1 MRASDWPVV
10 AVTIIS
16 GAKSAWRSIAG
27 TVAIDGAGRLAV
39 VERATID
46 ELTAG
51 RDRAL
56 DAARAVAMLAVAVG
70 HWLVAEPVVTPDGL
84 VVRDVLAELPG
95 AAHLTW
101 VFQVIPL
108 FMVAG
113 FATGVPS
120 WRRHRDRGGT
130 AGGWVARR
138 VWRLLW
144 PTLPVVVFWTV
155 VTQVGDHVL
164 GVDDSLLAATRGI
177 GLVLWF
183 LAVYVLLMALLPALD
198 ALVRRIGTGRVM
210 LAFAVPALA
219 VDIVA
224 ARLGY
229 VSSTEPSWVWINYL
243 LWWAP
248 VALAGTWWPHTHER
262 RARRLAGG
270 IAAGALV
277 LLVLVTSV
285 GWYPVGMVGVTGEAR
300 SNSLPPTLALALL
313 AAFQTGVLYAAAEP
327 LRRRLADPRWYLPV
341 AVVGARAMTV
351 YLWHLLGPVVASLL
365 LVLPGVWPAPAVGTG
380 AWWGARLGWVVLN
393 AAIIVPVVWAL
404 GGLERP
410 PSMVSVTG
418 SAARAAAAVLLCL
431 VGWAAIAIVGLHVPA
446 WPAAVP
452 WVQLAALTAAVVALV
467 EGIGRPPRDHPTTP
481 SPASGPV

>member
-1 MRASDWPVV
+1 M
-10 AVTIIS
+10 
-16 GAKSAWRSIAG
+16 
-27 TVAIDGAGRLAV
+27 
-39 VERATID
+39 ERGTID

-56 DAARAVAMLAVAVG
+56 DAARALAMTAVAVG
-70 HWLVAEPVVTPDGL
+70 HWLVAEPLATPDGL
-84 VVRDVLAELPG
+84 VVRDVLAELPA

-113 FATGVPS
+113 YATGIPS

-144 PTLPVVVFWTV
+144 PTLPVVAFWTV
-155 VTQVGDHVL
+155 LTQVGDHVL

-183 LAVYVLLMALLPALD
+183 LAVYVVLMALLPVLD
-198 ALVRRIGTGRVM
+198 ALVRRFGTVRVM

-219 VDIVA
+219 VDVAA

-229 VSSTEPSWVWINYL
+229 VSSIEPSWVWVNYL

-248 VALAGTWWPHTHER
+248 VALAGSWWPHSHER
-262 RARRLAGG
+262 RVRRRAGG
-270 IAAGALV
+270 VAAGALV
-277 LLVLVTSV
+277 LLVLVTAV

-300 SNSLPPTLALALL
+300 SNSLPPTLALVLL

-365 LVLPGVWPAPAVGTG
+365 LVLPGVWPDPAVGTA
-380 AWWGARLGWVVLN
+380 AWWGARLAWVALN
-393 AAIIVPVVWAL
+393 TAIIVPVVWAL

-410 PSMVSVTG
+410 PSLVVVTG
-418 SAARAAAAVLLCL
+418 SAVRAGAAVVLCV
-431 VGWAAIAIVGLHVPA
+431 VGWAAVAIVGLHVPA
-446 WPAAVP
+446 WPGAVP
-452 WVQLAALTAAVVALV
+452 WVQLVALTTAALALV
-467 EGIGRPPRDHPTTP
+467 EAIRRPADGHPATP
-481 SPASGPV
+481 SLRS